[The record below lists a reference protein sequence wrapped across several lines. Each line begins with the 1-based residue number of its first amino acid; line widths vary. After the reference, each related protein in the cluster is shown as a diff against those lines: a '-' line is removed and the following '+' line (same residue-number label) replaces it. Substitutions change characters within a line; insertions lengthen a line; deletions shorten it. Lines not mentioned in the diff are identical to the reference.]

1 MNSRYCILH
10 DLIIEYLRQPLGS
23 QQSSKQ
29 YFIALNQ
36 NLINGYRKQCHGQW
50 FAYPSDDYYYQ
61 YLIDHAIQA
70 EDHETIQEIMR
81 DFQWINTKL
90 QLDKMMCNL
99 RVDLEKAIDYLKNK
113 EIEVNS
119 LD

>member
-1 MNSRYCILH
+1 
-10 DLIIEYLRQPLGS
+10 
-23 QQSSKQ
+23 
-29 YFIALNQ
+29 
-36 NLINGYRKQCHGQW
+36 
-50 FAYPSDDYYYQ
+50 
-61 YLIDHAIQA
+61 
-70 EDHETIQEIMR
+70 MR